1 MLVKIQIPGIL
12 LPQLWI
18 QDFWG
23 GDLASVFLAGAQA
36 ILGFLGGS
44 VAENPPAKARRQER
58 CRLTPWVEKIPGRR
72 KW

>member
-36 ILGFLGGS
+36 ILGS

-72 KW
+72 K